1 MLLFFK
7 LIILKN
13 KIKQIIQHPLHH
25 HFNKDIFFIFLI
37 IIIQKMELDHIHN
50 IQQILYQY
58 NKNINNLIFLNKL
71 NIHQK
76 LLQKVLDQ

>member
-1 MLLFFK
+1 
-7 LIILKN
+7 
-13 KIKQIIQHPLHH
+13 
-25 HFNKDIFFIFLI
+25 
-37 IIIQKMELDHIHN
+37 MELDHIHN

-58 NKNINNLIFLNKL
+58 NKNINNLIFLNIL